1 MVKVSILF
9 LLFVCTSCQK
19 YYVNVQK
26 QHVGRGSLASTFVQS
41 PDPLQ
46 NDPPKGER
54 LVINWRIPQPAFG
67 PDVYLELTMI
77 MKNYTQVTKTY
88 PIKTAFGYI
97 TFDLLNDEYCK
108 TGGLLTYKAE
118 IKDKAAVMEA
128 YEQVLWTELID
139 PPQLDYDEI

>member
-1 MVKVSILF
+1 MIRVSILF

-46 NDPPKGER
+46 KDPPKGER
-54 LVINWRIPQPAFG
+54 LVINWRIPEPALG
-67 PDVYLELTMI
+67 PDVHLELTMI
-77 MKNYTQVTKTY
+77 MKDYTQLTKTY
-88 PIKTAFGYI
+88 PLKNAFGYL
-97 TFDLLNDEYCK
+97 TFDLLNDDYRK

-118 IKDKAAVMEA
+118 IKDKGAVMEA
-128 YEQVLWTELID
+128 YEQVLWTELIV
-139 PPQLDYDEI
+139 PPQINYEEM